1 MAKIIEFPKTT
12 LKYQIEQEME
22 KMRGSLKEM
31 YSALDKVDKGYRV
44 IEKQAQE
51 TEDSYQ
57 DLMMMYIDEVGEDNV
72 PLEWLEFC
80 PYVGMERGP
89 DGKIKITLI
98 RPPEEKK

>member
-1 MAKIIEFPKTT
+1 
-12 LKYQIEQEME
+12 
-22 KMRGSLKEM
+22 M
-31 YSALDKVDKGYRV
+31 YSALDKVDKGYKV

-51 TEDSYQ
+51 TEDNYQ

-89 DGKIKITLI
+89 DGKIKITLF
-98 RPPEEKK
+98 RPQRTNEKTKITNTTSFENAICRHDGNASCKY